1 MNRLLYQIVLFTFFS
16 LSLNSVMSAQEY
28 GAASIFTD
36 NFQGKKTASG
46 ELYDMNKLTAAHKSF
61 PFGSR
66 IKITRLD
73 NKQSI
78 IVRVNDRGPYIKGR
92 VVELSR
98 KAAREIGLTEDEV
111 RVRIDLVEKAND
123 NEDIRPPKPA
133 PIVEIPD
140 AKSDLATKGDD
151 KKKKIIAPK
160 KEVKP
165 TPKEYVAPEPKKIVP
180 KEEDTAP
187 LKNAKPGELYKMQ
200 IIKPEREG
208 FGVQVAAMGDVNN
221 VMRKV
226 AEMEET
232 FFKNVL
238 VATDK
243 DAAGKPSYKI
253 ILGPFPD
260 VATAETYKKT
270 AKKKKMSGFII
281 NLKTMEKI

>member
-1 MNRLLYQIVLFTFFS
+1 
-16 LSLNSVMSAQEY
+16 MSAQEY

-46 ELYDMNKLTAAHKSF
+46 ELYDVNKLTAAHKSF

-73 NKQSI
+73 NKQSV

-140 AKSDLATKGDD
+140 AKSDLASKGDD
-151 KKKKIIAPK
+151 KKKKTIAPK
-160 KEVKP
+160 KEVKA
-165 TPKEYVAPEPKKIVP
+165 TPKEYVAPEPKKIIP
-180 KEEDTAP
+180 KEDDDTP
-187 LKNAKPGELYKMQ
+187 LKNTKPGELYKMQ
-200 IIKPEREG
+200 IAKPEREG
-208 FGVQVAAMGDVNN
+208 FGVQVAAMGDINN

-243 DAAGKPSYKI
+243 DAAGRPSYKI

-270 AKKKKMSGFII
+270 AKKKKMSGFVI

>member
-1 MNRLLYQIVLFTFFS
+1 MNRLFYQIVLFAFLS
-16 LSLNSVMSAQEY
+16 LSLNNVMSAQEY

-73 NKQSI
+73 NKQFV

-140 AKSDLATKGDD
+140 AKSDLASKGDD
-151 KKKKIIAPK
+151 KKKKAIVPK

-165 TPKEYVAPEPKKIVP
+165 TPKEYVAPEPKKIIP

-187 LKNAKPGELYKMQ
+187 LKNTRPGELYKMQ

-208 FGVQVAAMGDVNN
+208 FGVQVAAMSDVNN

-243 DAAGKPSYKI
+243 DASGKPSYKI

-270 AKKKKMSGFII
+270 AKKKKMSGFVI